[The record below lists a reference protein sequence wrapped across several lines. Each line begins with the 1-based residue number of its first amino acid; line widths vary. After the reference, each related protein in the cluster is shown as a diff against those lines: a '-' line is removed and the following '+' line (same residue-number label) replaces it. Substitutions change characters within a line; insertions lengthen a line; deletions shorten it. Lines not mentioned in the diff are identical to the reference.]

1 MNQTISEGISNIA
14 NALKDVVMLNAPETH
29 EIEITD
35 QALWLK
41 VSANKTRTVTI
52 NDTIPSIKKNDIL
65 MFWYVEREYPVM
77 RLVTRTDN
85 QDSNDLVRR
94 ITVAPHF

>member
-1 MNQTISEGISNIA
+1 MNQTISEGISNIT

-35 QALWLK
+35 QSLWLK
-41 VSANKTRTVTI
+41 VSANKTRTISI
-52 NDTIPSIKKNDIL
+52 NDTSPSIKKNDIL

-85 QDSNDLVRR
+85 QNSNELIRR